1 MQYFTEQAS
10 SHREAI
16 DLVRS
21 KYGDAAQILSHRSI
35 RVGGFMGL
43 FAREGVEVTGYLRPE
58 TKAAAKS
65 AAIPDLEEEK
75 RKILAQARAD
85 QALQQVL
92 AEIQGLRERLDRGPS
107 ADPDAEDHETLRR
120 VDALLALND
129 FSEPFRRETLVRL
142 RRDFSIDGL
151 DNSEDVEEA
160 VLEWIGDSI
169 EVWKE
174 PETRRPRILALVGP
188 TGVGKTTTIAKL
200 AAIYTV
206 GMATE
211 RPLSVRMITIDNYRI
226 GARQQIETY
235 GNIMGVP
242 VSCVET
248 AEDLR
253 KTIAFHSDA
262 DLILVDTVGK
272 SPRDAVKLAEMQ
284 RILAACGSGAE
295 THLALAATTKASD
308 MVQTLRQFEPFDYK
322 AVVLTKVDETNRL
335 GNAISAL
342 AERRK
347 PLSYITTGQ
356 RVPQDIERV
365 RVTRLLMNLEGFRV
379 DRSRLEERYGETVE
393 AEKASPETRGKRSS
407 RGSEDHQSSSV
418 AERQLDADRS

>member
-1 MQYFTEQAS
+1 M
-10 SHREAI
+10 
-16 DLVRS
+16 
-21 KYGDAAQILSHRSI
+21 
-35 RVGGFMGL
+35 
-43 FAREGVEVTGYLRPE
+43 
-58 TKAAAKS
+58 
-65 AAIPDLEEEK
+65 
-75 RKILAQARAD
+75 
-85 QALQQVL
+85 
-92 AEIQGLRERLDRGPS
+92 
-107 ADPDAEDHETLRR
+107 
-120 VDALLALND
+120 
-129 FSEPFRRETLVRL
+129 RL